1 MTPTAD
7 TTIMMCANCGNGE
20 ESSNDL
26 KACTACKLVKYC
38 NRDCQIAHRP
48 QHKKACKK
56 RAAELYDEA
65 LFRKQPPRE
74 DCPICMLPLPLDL
87 DQSLFKSCC
96 GKLIC
101 DGCNVSMMKEG
112 IRKGKKNEEL
122 DMCAFCRTTSAS
134 SVKEEIVNELKSSWR
149 RAMLWRII
157 SLEGI
162 MPMEPTMVLWKTY
175 M

>member
-134 SVKEEIVNELKSSWR
+134 SVNEEIELIKKLMEKGN
-149 RAMLWRII
+149 AMAYYQFGGDYAHGTNN
-157 SLEGI
+157 GI
-162 MPMEPTMVLWKTY
+162 HDKIG
-175 M
+175 